1 MSLIA
6 GRKPGLAYA
15 IIWLLLAG
23 LLLFLSRDNVATL
36 SGWDPDDQL
45 RLVQLR
51 DFLGGQSWWDSSQY
65 RLNAP
70 DGGPMHW
77 SRLIELPLA
86 AIILA
91 LRPLLGTYGAEM
103 AAGIIV
109 PLGCYALIAAVL
121 ANIAARIAGH
131 VAGVSALMMAM
142 VAPALSMQL
151 RPMRIDHHGWQLV
164 CAAIALWTLFW
175 PKPRRAGLLLGLALA
190 VWMHISLEGAPA
202 AVMFFALL
210 AFGWVRDAG
219 ERPRLQAAITAF
231 ALTSL
236 ALFFATQRQ
245 GLSGAQYCDAISPA
259 HIWAII
265 AAALSALAVTALLLA
280 RWPFRLAALALPAGF
295 AGGLFVYLAPDC
307 LSGAFAQMDPMVR
320 KYWYAQVNEGL
331 PVWRQDAATALLFLG
346 VAIASLACLPW
357 LRWQLAPEKWALL
370 VRIVPLQIYAI
381 MLSMLVFRTISVATL
396 LAIPALACAATL
408 LIACYREEPVL
419 ARRLRYVALF
429 ILLLM
434 PGALLQQ
441 AYLFFSGNA
450 AETAPAPAAGAQT
463 YSCDSA
469 QSIATLASLPPS
481 RMVAPFDIGP
491 MILLTSAHKVLAS
504 SHHRNQQ
511 GMRDQIDIFRLPPA
525 QSKAIIDRRGIAYIV
540 ACPDESELGN
550 YSKADPD
557 GLWAGLA
564 KGRVPAWLERLPDRG
579 SGIQV
584 WRVRKP

>member
-1 MSLIA
+1 
-6 GRKPGLAYA
+6 
-15 IIWLLLAG
+15 
-23 LLLFLSRDNVATL
+23 
-36 SGWDPDDQL
+36 
-45 RLVQLR
+45 
-51 DFLGGQSWWDSSQY
+51 
-65 RLNAP
+65 
-70 DGGPMHW
+70 
-77 SRLIELPLA
+77 
-86 AIILA
+86 
-91 LRPLLGTYGAEM
+91 
-103 AAGIIV
+103 
-109 PLGCYALIAAVL
+109 
-121 ANIAARIAGH
+121 
-131 VAGVSALMMAM
+131 
-142 VAPALSMQL
+142 MQL

-245 GLSGAQYCDAISPA
+245 GLSGVQYCDAISPA

-265 AAALSALAVTALLLA
+265 AAALSALAVTALPLA

-295 AGGLFVYLAPDC
+295 AGGLFVYLASDC

-331 PVWRQDAATALLFLG
+331 PVWRQDGATALLFLG
-346 VAIASLACLPW
+346 VAIASLASLPW
-357 LRWQLAPEKWALL
+357 LRRQLAPEKWALL

-408 LIACYREEPVL
+408 LIARYREEPVL

-441 AYLFFSGNA
+441 AYLFFAGNA

-511 GMRDQIDIFRLPPA
+511 GMRDQIDIFRLPPV

>member
-1 MSLIA
+1 MSLFA

-23 LLLFLSRDNVATL
+23 LLLYLSRDNVATL

-51 DFLGGQSWWDSSQY
+51 DFLAGQSWWDSTQY

-91 LRPLLGTYGAEM
+91 LRPLLGVHGAEM

-109 PLGCYALIAAVL
+109 PLGCYAIIAAII
-121 ANIAARIAGH
+121 ANIATRIAGH
-131 VAGVSALMMAM
+131 VAGVAALVMAM

-164 CAAIALWTLFW
+164 CAVIALWALFSS
-175 PKPRRAGLLLGLALA
+175 KPRQSGLLLGLALA

-231 ALTSL
+231 AVASC
-236 ALFFATQRQ
+236 ALFFLTQAR

-259 HIWAII
+259 HMWAII
-265 AAALSALAVTALLLA
+265 AAAVSAMAVTALPLA
-280 RWPFRLAALALPAGF
+280 QWPFRLAALTLPAGL
-295 AGGLFVYLAPDC
+295 AAGLFVYLVPDC

-346 VAIASLACLPW
+346 VVIASLASLPW
-357 LRWQLAPEKWALL
+357 LRRQLAPEKWALL
-370 VRIVPLQIYAI
+370 ARIVPLQIYAVV
-381 MLSMLVFRTISVATL
+381 LSLLVFRTISVATL
-396 LAIPALACAATL
+396 LAIPALACTAAV
-408 LIACYREEPVL
+408 LIIRYQNEPVL
-419 ARRLRYVALF
+419 ARRLRYVALL

-441 AYLFFSGNA
+441 AFLLFGGSRAANA
-450 AETAPAPAAGAQT
+450 ESIAADTFG

-469 QSIATLASLPPS
+469 QSIGTLASLPPS
-481 RMVAPFDIGP
+481 RIVAPFDMGP
-491 MILLTSAHKVLAS
+491 MILLTSGHKVLAS

-511 GMRDQIDIFRLPPA
+511 GMRDQIDVFRLPPA
-525 QSKAIIDRRGIAYIV
+525 QSKAIIDRRGIDFIV
-540 ACPDESELGN
+540 ACPDESELAN
-550 YSKADPD
+550 YRKAEPD
-557 GLWAGLA
+557 GLWAALA
-564 KGRVPAWLERLPDRG
+564 KGRVPVWLERLPDRG

-584 WRVRKP
+584 WRVRKS

>member
-86 AIILA
+86 AIVLA
-91 LRPLLGTYGAEM
+91 FRPLLGTYGAEM

-131 VAGVSALMMAM
+131 IAGFSALMMAM

-265 AAALSALAVTALLLA
+265 AAALSALAVTALPLA
-280 RWPFRLAALALPAGF
+280 RWPFRLAALALPAGL

-346 VAIASLACLPW
+346 VAIASLASLPW
-357 LRWQLAPEKWALL
+357 LRRQLAPEKWALL

-408 LIACYREEPVL
+408 LIARYREEPVL
-419 ARRLRYVALF
+419 ARRLRYVVLF

-434 PGALLQQ
+434 PGASARVSTSLD
-441 AYLFFSGNA
+441 AGNA
-450 AETAPAPAAGAQT
+450 PNGAPASS
-463 YSCDSA
+463 SC
-469 QSIATLASLPPS
+469 TPTPS
-481 RMVAPFDIGP
+481 PKGP
-491 MILLTSAHKVLAS
+491 MVELLANCPALAPLAYRSAPKASAVAVPTSAGLPNTAS
-504 SHHRNQQ
+504 TSR
-511 GMRDQIDIFRLPPA
+511 
-525 QSKAIIDRRGIAYIV
+525 
-540 ACPDESELGN
+540 
-550 YSKADPD
+550 
-557 GLWAGLA
+557 WAT
-564 KGRVPAWLERLPDRG
+564 
-579 SGIQV
+579 
-584 WRVRKP
+584 

>member
-1 MSLIA
+1 
-6 GRKPGLAYA
+6 
-15 IIWLLLAG
+15 
-23 LLLFLSRDNVATL
+23 
-36 SGWDPDDQL
+36 
-45 RLVQLR
+45 
-51 DFLGGQSWWDSSQY
+51 
-65 RLNAP
+65 
-70 DGGPMHW
+70 
-77 SRLIELPLA
+77 
-86 AIILA
+86 
-91 LRPLLGTYGAEM
+91 
-103 AAGIIV
+103 
-109 PLGCYALIAAVL
+109 
-121 ANIAARIAGH
+121 
-131 VAGVSALMMAM
+131 
-142 VAPALSMQL
+142 
-151 RPMRIDHHGWQLV
+151 
-164 CAAIALWTLFW
+164 
-175 PKPRRAGLLLGLALA
+175 
-190 VWMHISLEGAPA
+190 
-202 AVMFFALL
+202 
-210 AFGWVRDAG
+210 
-219 ERPRLQAAITAF
+219 
-231 ALTSL
+231 
-236 ALFFATQRQ
+236 
-245 GLSGAQYCDAISPA
+245 
-259 HIWAII
+259 
-265 AAALSALAVTALLLA
+265 
-280 RWPFRLAALALPAGF
+280 
-295 AGGLFVYLAPDC
+295 
-307 LSGAFAQMDPMVR
+307 
-320 KYWYAQVNEGL
+320 
-331 PVWRQDAATALLFLG
+331 LLFLG
-346 VAIASLACLPW
+346 VAIASLASLPW
-357 LRWQLAPEKWALL
+357 LRRQLAPEKSELL

-408 LIACYREEPVL
+408 LIARYREEPVL